1 MSTNPHPGAAWRT
14 SSHSNGQAE
23 CVEVASNLPGIIAVR
38 DSKNPGGLTLAF
50 GHGQWRA
57 FAAKVKTGGNTAG
70 SR

>member
-1 MSTNPHPGAAWRT
+1 MSTNQHPGAAWRT